1 MVKLPDG
8 TIAVYAEDQPGNVT
22 SCYFMRFTLSWLTDG
37 EDTYTAPSVSV
48 GNVTANDGININ
60 SAKGSIEITGN
71 EQTSANIY
79 TTDGMLVRSS
89 ELMAGCNT
97 IEVPSGIYIVKAGT
111 TVKKIAVP

>member
-1 MVKLPDG
+1 M
-8 TIAVYAEDQPGNVT
+8 
-22 SCYFMRFTLSWLTDG
+22 CFTLSWLTDG

-48 GNVTANDGININ
+48 GNVTADDGININ
-60 SAKGSIEITGN
+60 STKGSIEITGN